1 MEKLKLEHLAPYLP
15 FELEYLVNDNDILS
29 SAKKIYRIEYLDI
42 RSIEFCLNHKIKPI
56 LRPISDLTDD
66 ILKEIFNDEQLVV
79 DRLKYAIIVKYQSM
93 GEWFNEII
101 PIREV
106 TDDRNGHLIY
116 TAWLFIELCKRHFDV
131 FGLIHQGLAIDKNTL
146 K

>member
-1 MEKLKLEHLAPYLP
+1 MEKLELKHLAPYLP
-15 FELEYLVNDNDILS
+15 YGLETYQENLRGTKFYAWELKPEHIEDALS
-29 SAKKIYRIEYLDI
+29 
-42 RSIEFCLNHKIKPI
+42 FQNKPI

-93 GEWFNEII
+93 GEWFKEII

-131 FGLIHQGLAIDKNTL
+131 FGLIPQGLAIDKNTL